1 MVGWG
6 QANEIR
12 IAEPEKIKP
21 CLSTV
26 ACEISLSS
34 SD

>member
-1 MVGWG
+1 M
-6 QANEIR
+6 NEIR
-12 IAEPEKIKP
+12 IAELETIESF
-21 CLSTV
+21 LSTV